1 MAVGSRSLGLNVR
14 LKEFFLTVCGVV
26 EAVPDALEK
35 EPVFVAIEPVPIPL
49 EAMEPCL
56 HTFGSPNVC

>member
-1 MAVGSRSLGLNVR
+1 M
-14 LKEFFLTVCGVV
+14 TVCGVV